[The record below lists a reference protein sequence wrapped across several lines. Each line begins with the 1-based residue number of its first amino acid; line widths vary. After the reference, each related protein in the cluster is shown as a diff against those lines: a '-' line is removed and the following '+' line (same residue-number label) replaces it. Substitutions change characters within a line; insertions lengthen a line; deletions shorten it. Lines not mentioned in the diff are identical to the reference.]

1 MRVTSNQTQT
11 QSWVALLLVGAFIII
26 AVILLPRIVS
36 ASSSAGGEQSAAQ
49 VRDDGWFRVLTGRG
63 GSRIGVSVA
72 EVETSDTAAGFDEG
86 ALVESVRQDS
96 PAADAGLQAGD
107 VVVEFDGE
115 RVRSA
120 RQLSR
125 LVQETPAGREVTA
138 LVVRD
143 NERVRL
149 NVIPEDTPGLI
160 TALEERLPELNRLR
174 RDYQL
179 AIPAPGAGERFGRD
193 FNWDF
198 RLRRGDRP
206 RRLGIQVSEVGSQL
220 GEYLGVD
227 RGVLVMSVT
236 ADSVADA
243 AGLRAG
249 DVVTALDGRPVD
261 DVDTL
266 RRRVAD
272 VEGTETFTI
281 EITRDRDEMTLQSQF
296 EEEEMDD
303 PTPTRRRRRVGV

>member
-1 MRVTSNQTQT
+1 M
-11 QSWVALLLVGAFIII
+11 
-26 AVILLPRIVS
+26 
-36 ASSSAGGEQSAAQ
+36 
-49 VRDDGWFRVLTGRG
+49 
-63 GSRIGVSVA
+63 
-72 EVETSDTAAGFDEG
+72 
-86 ALVESVRQDS
+86 
-96 PAADAGLQAGD
+96 
-107 VVVEFDGE
+107 VEFDGE

-143 NERVRL
+143 NEQVRL
-149 NVIPEDTPGLI
+149 NVIPEEIPGLI
-160 TALEERLPELNRLR
+160 TAFEERLPDLNRLR
-174 RDYQL
+174 RDFQR
-179 AIPAPGAGERFGRD
+179 AIPAPRAGERFGRD
-193 FNWDF
+193 FSWDF
-198 RLRRGDRP
+198 RLRRWDRP

-243 AGLRAG
+243 AGLKAG

-266 RRRVAD
+266 RRRVAN

-296 EEEEMDD
+296 EEEELDD
-303 PTPTRRRRRVGV
+303 PTPPRRRRLGV